1 MTFDRPRGTRDFKPD
16 AMERRRWLEQS
27 FRESFRRFGYR
38 EVQTP
43 TFEHTDLFRAKS
55 GPNVVE
61 ETYTFRDKG
70 DREISLR
77 PELTAPV
84 LRFYV
89 AEMTSDP
96 KPLKL
101 YYYGPCFR
109 YEEPQE
115 GRYREFWQ
123 FGLELLG
130 PEGPN
135 ADAEVIAV
143 ATQALRDAG
152 LSKFTLHVGHI
163 GVLRALVG
171 ALNASDAQ
179 KAETFRRID
188 KDDDELDDFLDGI
201 GAQPRLAAAIVSI
214 ARHHR
219 TIHTK
224 DESAVAKFF
233 QEARDAI
240 HDKNEA
246 VETALKSLEDTVP
259 LLRAYGVDEIELDLG
274 VARGLDYYTGV
285 VFEFHATELGSQSQI
300 GGGGAYALAE
310 LFGGEKVGSAGF
322 GLGFDRILLALDK
335 AGALPKPAPT
345 AHYYVVPIGA
355 ASRAVALDL
364 ARQLRAKGKSV
375 DVDLMGRG
383 PGKALQYASKIGA
396 PFVLLLGD
404 KEIANGQ
411 VTLRDMTTG
420 EQSLVDMTQLVSRD

>member
-55 GPNVVE
+55 GPNVVD

-89 AEMTSDP
+89 NEMTSDP

-123 FGLELLG
+123 FGLELIG

-143 ATQALRDAG
+143 ATQSLRDAG
-152 LSKFTLHVGHI
+152 LAKFTLHVGHI

-171 ALNASDAQ
+171 ALNATDSQ

-188 KDDDELDDFLDGI
+188 KDDEELDDFLDGL

-219 TIHTK
+219 LIDTK
-224 DESAVAKFF
+224 DEAAVAKFF

-240 HDKNEA
+240 HEKSDA
-246 VETALKSLEDTVP
+246 VEAALKSLEDTVP
-259 LLRAYGVDEIELDLG
+259 LLRAYGVENLELDLG

-335 AGALPKPAPT
+335 AGAIPKPSPT
-345 AHYYVVPIGA
+345 AEYYVVPIGA
-355 ASRAVALDL
+355 ASRPVALDI
-364 ARQLRAKGKSV
+364 ARQLRMKGKAV

-396 PFVLLLGD
+396 PFVILLGE
-404 KEIANGQ
+404 KEIAGGQ

-420 EQSLVDMTQLVSRD
+420 EQTTPSVVDLVK